1 MKVVMTFF
9 LHYLKKASNFD
20 TRHRK
25 EIHLKFNS
33 LFLKVDHVTYCDV
46 TSPYFLLSL
55 KKGQDQELLDN
66 YELRITTMY
75 KKLSAIEKRESVKV
89 LL

>member
-33 LFLKVDHVTYCDV
+33 LFLKVDHVTYCDARH
-46 TSPYFLLSL
+46 
-55 KKGQDQELLDN
+55 
-66 YELRITTMY
+66 RIFC
-75 KKLSAIEKRESVKV
+75 
-89 LL
+89 